1 MSIRNIFISWV
12 FYMFFVPLVPILTS
26 VDLNVFHALKD
37 INQIK
42 KVLLFVKNVHL
53 ELIHYLARLNAFI
66 AQKEIFR
73 RRIFLLQNM

>member
-42 KVLLFVKNVHL
+42 KVHL